1 MMMLSFELF
10 ICVLMND
17 IVMMSFY
24 VMMSLFVMVV
34 MMLADCS
41 DSRDSRDFIAIDL
54 RFSQSH

>member
-1 MMMLSFELF
+1 MMMLSFELV
-10 ICVLMND
+10 ICVLND

-34 MMLADCS
+34 MMMLADCS
-41 DSRDSRDFIAIDL
+41 DSRDFIAIDL